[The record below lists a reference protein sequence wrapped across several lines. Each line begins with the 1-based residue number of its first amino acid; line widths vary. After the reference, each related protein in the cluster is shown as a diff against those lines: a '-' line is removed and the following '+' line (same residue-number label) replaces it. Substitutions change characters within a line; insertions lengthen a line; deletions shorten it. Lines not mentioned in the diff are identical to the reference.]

1 MQPSDSIGV
10 DSLFSI
16 RGKIALVTGG
26 SRGIGLMIARG
37 FLESGA
43 KVYISSRK
51 KEVCDNVAA
60 ELSKV
65 GECISVPADI
75 SKYEGCEQ
83 LAREMAKREQ
93 RLDVLVNNAGAAWGE
108 SLAEYSEAGWDK
120 VIDTNVKGVF
130 FLTRDLLPLLEK
142 AAKPGDPA
150 RIINVGSIDG
160 IKAPFLETY
169 AYPASKAAVHHMT
182 RDLAIKLGRRNI
194 TVNAI
199 APGPFESHM
208 TKWMLENYQKQI
220 ENSCPLGRIG
230 SPGDMAGVALYL
242 ASRAGAYVNGVVIPV
257 DGGICIS

>member
-1 MQPSDSIGV
+1 
-10 DSLFSI
+10 
-16 RGKIALVTGG
+16 LVTGG

-51 KEVCDNVAA
+51 KDICDAVAA
-60 ELSKV
+60 ELSRV
-65 GECISVPADI
+65 GECISVPADV
-75 SKYEGCEQ
+75 SNLDGCKL
-83 LAREMAKREQ
+83 LAGEIAKREQ
-93 RLDVLVNNAGAAWGE
+93 KLHVLVNNAGAAWGAT
-108 SLAEYSEAGWDK
+108 LAEYSEAGWDK
-120 VIDTNVKGVF
+120 VMDTNVKGVF
-130 FLTRDLLPLLEK
+130 FLTRELMPLLEQ
-142 AAKPGDPA
+142 AATAEDPA

-160 IKAPFLETY
+160 IKTPFLETY

-182 RDLAIKLGRRNI
+182 RDLAVKLGGKYI

-208 TKWMLENYQKQI
+208 TKWMLENHQAQI
-220 ENSCPLGRIG
+220 EKTCPMRRIG
-230 SPGDMAGVALYL
+230 NPADMAGVALYL